1 MKSKISK
8 VGGPKGLSTSPLG
21 FLAGYTLKLIGL
33 AILDAIAIWF
43 LSQLYKD
50 QVWFMF
56 MVIGV
61 ITLGINLVF
70 LVEKLYPFQWLAPG
84 LALMILLV
92 VYPVIFTIYTAF
104 TNYSTSNLLTKSQVI
119 TALQS
124 EQYISADG
132 PAFSWTAFRSPEG
145 AFAIWFISSD
155 GKGYLGL
162 PGQPLEQPLPG
173 QGNLGALDENGVPLS
188 LTGYTRLTKAQTV
201 KHLTELTALQFGTKP
216 GIITIASISK
226 AAQYQQKY
234 TYLPEQDQL
243 LDNETGIV
251 FTPVN
256 GNFTSPDGTSLN
268 PGFQVGVGLKNFIKL
283 SNTAALRG
291 PVLLVFSWTIGF
303 ALFSVLFSFALG
315 LFLSV
320 TFQNSLLPP
329 MLIKAIRSVL
339 LLPYAIP
346 FFLSVLIWRGLFNQT
361 IGVINRIFETLF
373 HFSPLW
379 FNDPGWAKAAII
391 IINVWLMFPYMMLIT
406 TGSLQSIPADL
417 YEAAE
422 VDGAS
427 SWQRFWKI
435 TLPLL
440 LVSVGPLLVFSF
452 AGTFNNFGLIFL
464 YNRGGPPVPNTPTPI
479 GYTDILISYVYN
491 LAFGTSNA
499 DYAYAS
505 TITIVIFII
514 VAIMTVAQFKYT
526 KVWEEV

>member
-1 MKSKISK
+1 MYPKISK
-8 VGGPKGLSTSPLG
+8 AGGPKGPPTSPLG
-21 FLAGYTLKLIGL
+21 FLAGYAMKLIGL
-33 AILDAIAIWF
+33 GMLDAIALWF
-43 LSQLYKD
+43 LSHLYND

-56 MVIGV
+56 TVIGV
-61 ITLGINLVF
+61 ITIGINLVF
-70 LVEKLYPFQWLAPG
+70 LVEKLYPFQWLSPG

-104 TNYSTSNLLTKSQVI
+104 TNYGTSNLLTKKQVI
-119 TALQS
+119 TALES
-124 EQYISADG
+124 EQYISANA

-145 AFAIWFISSD
+145 YFAIWFISPE
-155 GKGYLGL
+155 GKGYLGF
-162 PGQPLEQPLPG
+162 PGKPLEQPLPG
-173 QGNLGALDENGVPLS
+173 QGDLGALDENGVPVSLIGYERLS
-188 LTGYTRLTKAQTV
+188 RAQSVKYLTD
-201 KHLTELTALQFGTKP
+201 LTALQFGTEP
-216 GIITIASISK
+216 GIITISSISK

-234 TYLPEQDQL
+234 TYIPEQDQL

-251 FTPVN
+251 YKPAD
-256 GNFTSPDGTSLN
+256 GNFTSPDGTKLN

-291 PVLLVFSWTIGF
+291 PILLVFSWTIGF
-303 ALFSVLFSFALG
+303 ALFSVLFSFAVG
-315 LFLSV
+315 LFISV
-320 TFQNSLLPP
+320 TFQNALLPSI
-329 MLIKAIRSVL
+329 IKKGIRSIL

-346 FFLSVLIWRGLFNQT
+346 FFLSVLIWRGLFNQS
-361 IGVINRIFETLF
+361 IGVINRITEFLF
-373 HFSPLW
+373 HWSAPW
-379 FNDPGWAKAAII
+379 FNDPWWAKVAII
-391 IINVWLMFPYMMLIT
+391 IINIWLMFPYMMLIT
-406 TGSLQSIPADL
+406 TGSLQSIPSDL

-479 GYTDILISYVYN
+479 GHTDILISYVYN
-491 LAFGTSNA
+491 LAFGTSYA

-514 VAIMTVAQFKYT
+514 VAIMTIVQFKYT